1 MVVKFINED
10 RYGNLWAGT
19 LRHGL
24 ARIDGQNGQV
34 SRYVKDQSDQ
44 FNLQSNN
51 MMAFCEDSS
60 GLLWL
65 GTNGGG
71 FFNFE
76 IPKKLCSII
85 DIQLWIP
92 IVCTLIRLADDALY
106 EAKEIRTEQNNVRIY
121 IVNLI

>member
-71 FFNFE
+71 FFQFRNPEETMFNYRY
-76 IPKKLCSII
+76 SVV
-85 DIQLWIP
+85 DSNS
-92 IVCTLIRLADDALY
+92 LY
-106 EAKEIRTEQNNVRIY
+106 SHSFS
-121 IVNLI
+121 